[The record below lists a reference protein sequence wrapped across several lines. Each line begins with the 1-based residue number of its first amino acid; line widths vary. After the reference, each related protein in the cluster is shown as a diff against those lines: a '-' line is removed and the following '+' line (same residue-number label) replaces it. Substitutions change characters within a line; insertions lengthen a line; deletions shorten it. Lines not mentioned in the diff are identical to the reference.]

1 MHRNHCVQSYVSHTH
16 TYFTVQKVWYLEKLG
31 IKEAPPFPQGFCWP
45 GHQTQ
50 RKSGKTTI
58 NGRCS
63 LPRLMTPEGMSI

>member
-45 GHQTQ
+45 GHQT
-50 RKSGKTTI
+50 
-58 NGRCS
+58 
-63 LPRLMTPEGMSI
+63 